1 VSKIFIKPAIF
12 DRYEHVVC
20 AVSTRYSGK
29 EDIHPFYFNMSYKVG
44 DNSERVKMNRE
55 ILFETLGIDGKKV
68 TYQHQTHS
76 INHNYVNEPAFF
88 KDSDALFTDMP
99 GNYLA
104 VSVADCVPVFL
115 YEPQKNIISAVH
127 SGWRG
132 TQAKILTET
141 MLTLKKMFDINYA
154 DVIAYIGPCISLN
167 NYEVSKD
174 VFDLFRAEA
183 KEIRSGKYY
192 VDLRNDNYLQLT
204 ELGLKK
210 ENIEVSEY
218 CTFGNPELFHSYRSD
233 KENSGRMLG
242 IIGLKG
248 D

>member
-1 VSKIFIKPAIF
+1 MSNIFIRPKIFDK
-12 DRYEHVVC
+12 YENVLC

-29 EDIHPFYFNMSYKVG
+29 EDVHPFYFNMSYKVG
-44 DNSERVKMNRE
+44 DNSEYVKMNRGK
-55 ILFETLGIDGKKV
+55 LFETLGIDGRKV

-76 INHNYVNEPAFF
+76 VNHNYVNEPAFF
-88 KDSDALFTDMP
+88 KDSDALFTDLT
-99 GNYLA
+99 GNFLA

-115 YEPQKNIISAVH
+115 YEPEKKIISAVH

-132 TQAKILTET
+132 THAKILTET
-141 MLTLKKMFDINYA
+141 LQTLKKRFNISFEE
-154 DVIAYIGPCISLN
+154 VIAYIGPCISRK

-174 VFDLFRAEA
+174 VYDLFRAEA
-183 KEIRSGKYY
+183 KEIRGGKYY

-218 CTFGNPELFHSYRSD
+218 CTFGNPELFHSYRRD
-233 KENSGRMLG
+233 KGNSGRMLG
-242 IIGLKG
+242 IIGMK
-248 D
+248 